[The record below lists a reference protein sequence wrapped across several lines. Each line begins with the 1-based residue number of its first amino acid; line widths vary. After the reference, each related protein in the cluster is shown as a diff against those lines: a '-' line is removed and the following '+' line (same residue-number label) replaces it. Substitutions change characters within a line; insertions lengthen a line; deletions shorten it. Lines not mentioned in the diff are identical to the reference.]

1 MLRKIVRRKKQR
13 AEGSTGRRKRYK
25 KYLLRVAVLLAIA
38 PVIVYFLQHI
48 WAHRS
53 GQKYLHQTADI
64 VCTPVFGWFTREDR
78 LAGGEGPELTDLQPG
93 DILLTLSTHSLG
105 WRHGHAALVIDE
117 DTTLEC
123 ALLGMD
129 SCYGDTAYW
138 RGLSQYCVLRIKDVT
153 PQQQHQVVE
162 YACKE
167 LCGVPYHLT
176 AGFIGPKAPEPDSVY
191 FGLQC
196 SYLVWYAWNHF
207 GYDLDGDGGRLVT
220 CTDILQSDLLE
231 VVQVYGMEF
240 IKIL

>member
-1 MLRKIVRRKKQR
+1 MLRKIVKSKKQR
-13 AEGSTGRRKRYK
+13 TEVSTGRRKRYR
-25 KYLLRVAVLLAIA
+25 KYLLRAAMMFAVV

-53 GQKYLHQTADI
+53 GQKYLCQTADI

-78 LAGGEGPELTDLQPG
+78 LASGKGPEFVDLQPG

-123 ALLGMD
+123 ALLGTD
-129 SCYGDTAYW
+129 SCYGDTVYW
-138 RGLSQYCVLRIKDVT
+138 RGLSQYCVLRVKDVT
-153 PQQQHQVVE
+153 PQLQQDVVT
-162 YACKE
+162 YACEE

-176 AGFIGPKAPEPDSVY
+176 AGFIGSKAPEPDSAY

-220 CTDILQSDLLE
+220 STDILQSDLLE
-231 VVQVYGMEF
+231 VVQVWGMER
-240 IKIL
+240 